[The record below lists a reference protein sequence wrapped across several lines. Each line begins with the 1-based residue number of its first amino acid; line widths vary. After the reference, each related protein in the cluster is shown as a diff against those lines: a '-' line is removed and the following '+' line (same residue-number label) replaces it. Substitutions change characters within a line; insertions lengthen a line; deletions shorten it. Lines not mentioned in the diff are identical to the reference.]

1 MMSQLTRQRGS
12 TIDSIL
18 DHLDREKLCIIPSSL
33 LRLILDDHMVL
44 QEKAVTIN
52 ENISKRLDANSSNL
66 LAIAGHL
73 EKIAASVESISNNAS
88 QDTLMGKLDDLTAAV
103 TSTNRTIGDHTSP
116 SVDSSCNKLLQERFT
131 LTQKIHRD
139 QRLCEIYNGG
149 LQESVPFATAKFRAN
164 ASITASE
171 NEKKHLRAETVFKV
185 QTQINIMQDFIHDWQ
200 KRIEEIDA
208 EIEVATTGNQALKNT
223 LSSKATTQEEAA
235 RAKSEKESIKKI
247 LESYT
252 TEKTSGESEFLLTIR
267 AADKSKNFRG
277 RGGKWKKR

>member
-88 QDTLMGKLDDLTAAV
+88 QNALMGKLDDLTAAV
-103 TSTNRTIGDHTSP
+103 TSTNRAIGDRTSP

-139 QRLCEIYNGG
+139 QRLCEIYSGG
-149 LQESVPFATAKFRAN
+149 LQESVPFAPAKFRAN

-223 LSSKATTQEEAA
+223 LTSKATTQEEAA

-267 AADKSKNFRG
+267 AADRSKNFRG